1 MLKHVSF
8 VTRSADATAAFYTGL
23 GAVVSKDALTGEGF
37 RRLVLSFEGGGKLQF
52 FELPDRLPGAAQ
64 PAPSPDESG
73 PDRSVQTSLQDIPG
87 HPAAASQLLHPAT
100 AHPTAAHPAAAQHAW
115 MQHVALYL
123 SDLEASVA
131 RLKAQGVTFSR
142 ELTFSPGGNKMAFVL
157 DPDGRQVEL
166 LEG

>member
-8 VTRSADATAAFYTGL
+8 VTADADAVAAFYTGL
-23 GAVVSKDALTGEGF
+23 GAVVSKDLLTAEGF

-52 FELPDRLPGAAQ
+52 FALPSAAQ
-64 PAPSPDESG
+64 PTPSPAGSG
-73 PDRSVQTSLQDIPG
+73 PNRNLQTSLQDVLD
-87 HPAAASQLLHPAT
+87 HPAAASRVLYPEQP
-100 AHPTAAHPAAAQHAW
+100 QHAW

-123 SDLEASVA
+123 PDLKASVA
-131 RLKAQGVTFSR
+131 RLKAQGVTFAR
-142 ELTFSPGGNKMAFVL
+142 ELTLSPSGNPMAFVL